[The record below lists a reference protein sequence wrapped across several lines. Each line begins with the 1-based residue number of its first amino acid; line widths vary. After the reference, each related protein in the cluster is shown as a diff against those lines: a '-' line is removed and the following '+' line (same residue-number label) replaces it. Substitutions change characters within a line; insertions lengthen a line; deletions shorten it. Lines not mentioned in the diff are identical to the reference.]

1 MPINMSIIKYIKY
14 SFIFVIFFLTF
25 LCFIFLLSC
34 ARYPTIPEIE
44 NVEKTIEEQEPFESE
59 NIGEIFQDK
68 APALILHTETDK
80 EDYEIGP
87 RDVLEIV
94 IWDHDDLKRQVHV
107 SRKGEFSFPLI
118 GKVHAAGSTV
128 VRLEKKIRDELAGR
142 YIIDPQITITVK
154 EYRSKRIFILGE
166 VKNPGEYPLTGK
178 TNLVEVLSLAGGPT
192 KAAGSDVIVIRPKN
206 HRENPVSLQE
216 AREDEIVNVNLRK
229 LLQGDTSQNVFL
241 DPNDTIYI
249 PHEEYFYV
257 FGEVKK
263 PARYS
268 MEKETTVL
276 KAITTAGGVS
286 ERAAINKTRILREQE
301 GAKIEIPVKMTD
313 PLEPEDIVMVPQ
325 SFF

>member
-1 MPINMSIIKYIKY
+1 MSKFNCIKH
-14 SFIFVIFFLTF
+14 SPVFVIFFF
-25 LCFIFLLSC
+25 LCSIFFLSC

-44 NVEKTIEEQEPFESE
+44 SVEKTIVEEEAPESE
-59 NIGEIFQDK
+59 NIGEIFQEK

-118 GKVHAAGSTV
+118 GNVHTDAITIAQ
-128 VRLEKKIRDELAGR
+128 LEKKIGDELSGR
-142 YIIDPQITITVK
+142 YIIDPQVTITVK
-154 EYRSKRIFILGE
+154 EYRSKRVFILGE
-166 VKNPGEYPLTGK
+166 VETPGEYPLTGK
-178 TNLVEVLSLAGGPT
+178 TTLVEVLSLAGGPT
-192 KAAGSDVIVIRPKN
+192 EDAGGEVIVIRPKN
-206 HRENPVSLQE
+206 HRENPVSLEE

-229 LLQGDTSQNVFL
+229 LLEGDTSQNVFL
-241 DPNDTIYI
+241 EPNDTIYI

-263 PARYS
+263 PGRYS
-268 MEKETTVL
+268 MEKGTTVL

-286 ERAAINKTRILREQE
+286 EKAAINKTRIVREQE
-301 GAKIEIPVKMTD
+301 GAKIQIPVKMTD
-313 PLEPEDIVMVPQ
+313 PLGPEDIVMVPE